1 MLLRVVL
8 HPACQGCA
16 MRRAGYGAA
25 VRCAQTQPA
34 CRRNKDSPLS
44 AAPVHAGASAA
55 IGLRPGADLPSA
67 AALPP
72 PKIGRISRADA
83 GSAIRHRPAS
93 AERRRYLAVWVAI
106 RYVTEM
112 DLCGF
117 SRGRLCHIV
126 GHATYPGLDLDV
138 LFRPAQPALQVH
150 LCRLRGIAQ
159 QIFSN
164 SPGLLQQISVALQ
177 IGYPQ

>member
-1 MLLRVVL
+1 M
-8 HPACQGCA
+8 H
-16 MRRAGYGAA
+16 RAGYRVAA
-25 VRCAQTQPA
+25 RCVQIQPA
-34 CRRNKDSPLS
+34 CRRNKDSPPA
-44 AAPVHAGASAA
+44 AAPSHADASAV
-55 IGLRPGADLPSA
+55 IMLRPGAGLPSV

-83 GSAIRHRPAS
+83 GSVIRHRSAS
-93 AERRRYLAVWVAI
+93 AERHRYLAVWVAI
-106 RYVTEM
+106 RNVTEM

-126 GHATYPGLDLDV
+126 GHAKYPGLDLDV

-159 QIFSN
+159 QIFSH
-164 SPGLLQQISVALQ
+164 SSGLFQQISVALQ